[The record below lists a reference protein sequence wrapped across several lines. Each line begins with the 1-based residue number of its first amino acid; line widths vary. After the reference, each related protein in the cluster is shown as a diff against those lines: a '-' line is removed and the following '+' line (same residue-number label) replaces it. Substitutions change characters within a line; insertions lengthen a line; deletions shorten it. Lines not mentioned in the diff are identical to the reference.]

1 MNQKISAYKMC
12 THPKTQEILESRLQ
26 QSELTRCQ
34 HSLPSTS
41 ILKLYF
47 THRKNYIFINVVRGK

>member
-1 MNQKISAYKMC
+1 MC